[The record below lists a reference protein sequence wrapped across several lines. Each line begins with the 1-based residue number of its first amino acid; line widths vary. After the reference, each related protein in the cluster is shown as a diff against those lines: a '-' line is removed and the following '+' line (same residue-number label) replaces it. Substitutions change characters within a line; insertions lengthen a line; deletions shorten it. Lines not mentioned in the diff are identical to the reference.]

1 MPDRTTLSLDRVVD
15 LLEMCLK
22 SMYFSYS
29 GEFFEQLEGAAM
41 GSPVSAVVADLY
53 MEFFEE
59 LTLKTAPT
67 KLHAPFGRDM
77 LMSPAVL

>member
-1 MPDRTTLSLDRVVD
+1 
-15 LLEMCLK
+15 MCLK
-22 SMYFSYS
+22 SMYLSYR
-29 GEFFEQLEGAAM
+29 GEFFEQWEGAAM

-59 LTLKTAPT
+59 LALKTAPA

-77 LMSPAVL
+77 LMAPAAL